1 MTAPL
6 SLYVHVPFC
15 ASRCGYCDFNTY
27 TAAEL
32 GSQVQRASF
41 HEHLIAEIELARA
54 TVGPREV
61 GTVFFGGGT
70 PSLLGSQALREILES
85 IRGSFGLAHDAEVT
99 SEANP
104 DSVDLRM
111 LEELREGGF
120 TRMSFGMQS
129 SSPTVLSV
137 LERTHTPGSSAQAA
151 RWAAQ
156 AGFEHVNLDM
166 IYGTPGETDADVR
179 RTLAEIVEAGVD
191 HVSAYSLIVEEGT
204 ALARKVNRGEI
215 PAVDDDVCAHRYE
228 LIDSLLT
235 DAGFRWYEVSNW
247 SKPQGECAHNRAYW
261 RSADWWGVGPGAH
274 SHVAGERW
282 WNVKHPATYVSALHG
297 DGELRAGSERI
308 TDHER
313 LVERAMLDVRVSGGF
328 NANLAADPGTIQKLQ
343 SDGLVEK
350 LSDADDR
357 WVLTLRGRLLAD
369 HVTRS
374 LLG

>member
-27 TAAEL
+27 TATEL
-32 GSQVQRASF
+32 GAQVQRDSF

-61 GTVFFGGGT
+61 STVFFGGGT
-70 PSLLGSQALREILES
+70 PSLLGAKALRDVLDS
-85 IRGSFGLAHDAEVT
+85 IRQSFDLSDDAEVT

-104 DSVDLRM
+104 DSVDLQM
-111 LEELREGGF
+111 LNELREGGF
-120 TRMSFGMQS
+120 TRMSFGLQS

-137 LERTHTPGSSAQAA
+137 LERTHTPDSSAQAA
-151 RWAAQ
+151 RWAQQ
-156 AGFEHVNLDM
+156 AGFDHVNLDM
-166 IYGTPGETDADVR
+166 IYGTPGETDDDVR
-179 RTLAEIVEAGVD
+179 RTLAEIVEAGAD

-215 PAVDDDVCAHRYE
+215 PEVDDDVCAHRYE

-274 SHVAGERW
+274 SHIGGERW
-282 WNVKHPATYVSALHG
+282 WNVKHPATYVSALRG
-297 DGELRAGSERI
+297 EGELRAGTERVNA
-308 TDHER
+308 HER
-313 LVERAMLDVRVSGGF
+313 RVERAMLDVRVADGF
-328 NANLAADPGTIQKLQ
+328 AADLAADPLTIQQLH

-350 LSDADDR
+350 HCQFDDR